1 MIKIQ
6 SWLSIPQPHNAQY
19 KLIFVQW
26 EPCMP
31 SCLQLAVTVVV
42 LGTVK
47 VSHKQL
53 KHQEGVWTPE
63 KNGNSAPQKVTI
75 LSTTQWRSIWRAQSS
90 IDTTQSSIDGGRGR
104 HSARQYVGRVLS
116 REVVER

>member
-1 MIKIQ
+1 MMIKIQ

-53 KHQEGVWTPE
+53 KHQEGVWTHFWAFYEAPLRCRMLPHDRFVNYRNTDTAPE
-63 KNGNSAPQKVTI
+63 
-75 LSTTQWRSIWRAQSS
+75 L
-90 IDTTQSSIDGGRGR
+90 
-104 HSARQYVGRVLS
+104 
-116 REVVER
+116 